1 MKTPAIHDEVS
12 GTFEK
17 KYKIECVFSPELSN
31 YQVQRKNDSFFE
43 EEILCS
49 RTL

>member
-1 MKTPAIHDEVS
+1 MKTPAIYDEVPD
-12 GTFEK
+12 TFEK
-17 KYKIECVFSPELSN
+17 KYKIVYALPELSN

-43 EEILCS
+43 EEILCL